1 MPSLQDSYFSGSL
14 ILVCEHNAEGA
25 LGLIVNKPTQTNLEE
40 LLAELELDEPTQLDA
55 SEIAV
60 LEGGPV
66 APERGFIL
74 HTGAY
79 TTDNSLEVCP
89 GLHLAGAREVLG
101 SVISQA
107 QESEFLF
114 LLGYAGWEADQLES
128 EIQNNSWLTCG
139 AQAEVLFEHNAAARM
154 QAAVDQLGIDYR
166 LISGEAG
173 HA

>member
-79 TTDNSLEVCP
+79 TTDNSLDC
-89 GLHLAGAREVLG
+89 
-101 SVISQA
+101 
-107 QESEFLF
+107 
-114 LLGYAGWEADQLES
+114 LLYTSPSPRDLS
-128 EIQNNSWLTCG
+128 TS
-139 AQAEVLFEHNAAARM
+139 RM
-154 QAAVDQLGIDYR
+154 PSSA
-166 LISGEAG
+166 
-173 HA
+173 

>member
-89 GLHLAGAREVLG
+89 GLHLALLVVS
-101 SVISQA
+101 SVDVQRRSTSDRPQP
-107 QESEFLF
+107 QP
-114 LLGYAGWEADQLES
+114 
-128 EIQNNSWLTCG
+128 
-139 AQAEVLFEHNAAARM
+139 
-154 QAAVDQLGIDYR
+154 
-166 LISGEAG
+166 ISGRSQRRG
-173 HA
+173 